1 MKKDLFSPNS
11 QAPDNIAKIISVAT
25 AVPKYKIN
33 QSDVEKLAARVFDT
47 SMDEFSRL
55 APVYGNAAIQT
66 RYSCVPLEWYEQP
79 CPFSERNKLYQEN
92 AVELLAEAGQK
103 ALEKAHLT
111 FDDIDGLVVVS
122 SSGIATPS
130 LDALLME
137 KLHLKRNM
145 ERLPIFGLGCV
156 GGVLGLARTAQL
168 ARGTP
173 DKRYLY
179 MVVELCGLD
188 FIHSD
193 CTKSNVIATALFA
206 DGASAAVISCK
217 GDGAAIIGWGEHTWP
232 DSLDIMGWDVSEE
245 GLRVIFSKDIPTI
258 VRRDMRQVVDKFL
271 ASQKLEIKDIVE
283 FLCHPGGAKVLDA
296 IEVALDIP
304 SGNLQHSR
312 EVLRDYGNMSAAT
325 VMFVLEAGLRSPR
338 TGYTLLSSFGPGF
351 TAGFVLLQ
359 AL

>member
-145 ERLPIFGLGCV
+145 ERLPIFGL
-156 GGVLGLARTAQL
+156 

-283 FLCHPGGAKVLDA
+283 FLCHPGGA
-296 IEVALDIP
+296 
-304 SGNLQHSR
+304 NLQHSR